1 MAMAKAVEKVALEI
15 TKATNVK
22 LQADKERLKEEVAT
36 AQSGSLT
43 LTLNHLPHPVE
54 LLPRTNLDV
63 TGHNVDASGSGIE
76 AHADTIASP
85 NIPVMHTSTKSRED
99 TAYTDLVADRMA
111 SIRILCMDKAVVGTE
126 AASTAA
132 NICFL
137 KASTAANICFLNA
150 STATASPPS
159 VVVSRF
165 WMGCTEIEAIEASHS
180 CRFIGTI
187 TWPYTSAAKWHRVID
202 GGMQGI
208 SAIPYLVWWT
218 RLER

>member
-54 LLPRTNLDV
+54 LLPRTNVDV

-111 SIRILCMDKAVVGTE
+111 SIRILCMDKAVVGTD
-126 AASTAA
+126 A
-132 NICFL
+132 
-137 KASTAANICFLNA
+137 ASTAANICFLNA

-165 WMGCTEIEAIEASHS
+165 WIGCTEIEAIEASHS

-187 TWPYTSAAKWHRVID
+187 TWPYTSAAKWNRAID

-208 SAIPYLVWWT
+208 SAIPYLVWWI